1 MKILLTGAT
10 GFIGQRFLKALLASG
25 YQPRLAVRRP
35 LTGDLVAGTEQVV
48 VGDIGPDTDWQKAL
62 AGVDVVVHLAAL
74 AHVVSGKDPSFAGR
88 VRKVNVD
95 AVRSLAQ
102 AALASKVRRLVYVS
116 SVKVNGEQTTQS
128 FTEQDAPDPQD
139 IYGTSKRDAE
149 EALRTVASGTSLE
162 IVIVR
167 PPLVYGPGVKA
178 NFRGLLRLAASGWP
192 LPLSGL
198 HNKRSFV
205 YVDNLAS
212 AMLECMRHPRA
223 AGEVFLVSDG
233 EDVSTPELIRL
244 MARSLSRPARLF
256 YVPEWVFGLIF
267 TLMGRAKDV
276 QKLTGSLCVDSG
288 KIRRLLGW
296 TPPYTLEQG
305 IRATVTGEKI

>member
-102 AALASKVRRLVYVS
+102 DALASKVRRLVYVS

-192 LPLSGL
+192 LPLAGL

>member
-192 LPLSGL
+192 LPLAGL